1 MRDGILPAIKLSTIQ
16 LLRKRVLVVGL
27 ILLGAFSVIVH
38 STWTEEDG
46 IHERIEWV
54 GIFLIVICILGRT
67 WCSYY
72 ISGRK
77 DTTLVT
83 VGPYSVCRNPLYVFS
98 IIGAF
103 GVGAQ
108 FGSLVAAVV
117 FGAVTWIIFDMVAVQ
132 EEKSLLNA
140 YGQVYDDYRA
150 RVPRFLPR
158 PSRWRGAEVV
168 NVHYDRV
175 ARTFIDANVFLLAIP
190 LCEALEYFQDAGLWP
205 VLFRIP

>member
-1 MRDGILPAIKLSTIQ
+1 V
-16 LLRKRVLVVGL
+16 LLIGV
-27 ILLGAFSVIVH
+27 ILLGAFSVVVH
-38 STWTEEDG
+38 STWPDEDG
-46 IHERIEWV
+46 MHEHIEWI

-77 DTTLVT
+77 DVTLVT

-98 IIGAF
+98 IVGAF

-108 FGSLVAAVV
+108 FGSLVATVV
-117 FGAVTWIIFDMVAVQ
+117 FGAVTWILFDLVAAQ

-140 YGQVYDDYRA
+140 YGQIYDDYRA
-150 RVPRFLPR
+150 GVPRFLPR
-158 PSRWRGAEVV
+158 LSRWRGAKVV
-168 NVHYDRV
+168 DVHYDRV
-175 ARTFIDANVFLLAIP
+175 VRTFIDASVFLLAIP
-190 LCEALEYFQDAGLWP
+190 ITETLEYFQDAGLWP